1 MKKQTQTQVVERML
15 LNKEVV
21 TGSTAYAATKKHCK
35 VGSLNLHVL
44 LRPLKEKYNIVGEWK
59 TDDKGNRF
67 KSWTLKKSKK

>member
-21 TGSTAYAATKKHCK
+21 TGSTVYTQTKKYARL
-35 VGSLNLHVL
+35 GSTNLHVL
-44 LRPLKEKYNIVGEWK
+44 LRPLKKKYNILGEWQ

-67 KSWTLKKSKK
+67 KSWKIKRK

>member
-21 TGSTAYAATKKHCK
+21 TGSTVYAQTKKYAK
-35 VGSLNLHVL
+35 LGSTNLHVL
-44 LRPLKEKYNIVGEWK
+44 LRPLKKKYNIVGEWQ

-67 KSWTLKKSKK
+67 KSWKIKRK

>member
-21 TGSTAYAATKKHCK
+21 TGSTTYTQTKKYARL
-35 VGSLNLHVL
+35 GSTNLHVL
-44 LRPLKEKYNIVGEWK
+44 LRPLKKKYNILGEWQ

-67 KSWTLKKSKK
+67 KSWKIKRK

>member
-21 TGSTAYAATKKHCK
+21 TGSTVYAQTKKYARL
-35 VGSLNLHVL
+35 GSTNLHVI
-44 LRPLKEKYNIVGEWK
+44 LRPLKKKYNILGEWQ

-67 KSWTLKKSKK
+67 KSWKIKRK

>member
-21 TGSTAYAATKKHCK
+21 TGSTVYTQTKKYCNCA
-35 VGSLNLHVL
+35 SLNLHVV
-44 LRPLKEKYNIVGEWK
+44 LRPLKKKYNILGEWQ

-67 KSWTLKKSKK
+67 KSWKIKRK